1 MPPKRLVR
9 WLKYIRLPCLYKDNM
24 ECGACIIYDT
34 ICFVAPVTRL
44 FSVMGVLYILI
55 MGGNN

>member
-1 MPPKRLVR
+1 
-9 WLKYIRLPCLYKDNM
+9 M